1 MVISLKVNRDDDNFR
16 SCLYVNLAG
25 SHMIEPGPK
34 VLFLTISSAKSAP
47 RNVIVI
53 VIVAYFRLHQLSAIA
68 QDMRV
73 RAFNFPV
80 SRLFAFVESF
90 VRDDGANFMRPCRFM
105 HGQRSETQRSTALA
119 SSFVGYDELD
129 SQIW

>member
-1 MVISLKVNRDDDNFR
+1 
-16 SCLYVNLAG
+16 
-25 SHMIEPGPK
+25 MIEPGAK
-34 VLFLTISSAKSAP
+34 ALFLTISSAKSAL
-47 RNVIVI
+47 RNVI

-73 RAFNFPV
+73 RALNFLVP
-80 SRLFAFVESF
+80 RLFACARIARSG
-90 VRDDGANFMRPCRFM
+90 RWCNFMRPFRFM

-119 SSFVGYDELD
+119 SSFVGYDKLD